1 MAPVDGRIWIMP
13 CKHLSASVHSGYARM
28 RRAMVFGSHHSPHP
42 CTTAVEQG
50 TEPTTRLPSPTAAH
64 FWCCPLLL
72 LQGTGGAAAPGPWAR
87 PSAFRV
93 NHLFSCPVAFSHP
106 ASSSEASQG
115 IKACVHWGGWNVG
128 AAACSAAPTA
138 PFIRSKV
145 SREAAQGRHRT
156 HLGK

>member
-1 MAPVDGRIWIMP
+1 MP
-13 CKHLSASVHSGYARM
+13 CKQLSASVHSGYARM

-93 NHLFSCPVAFSHP
+93 NHLFSCPVAFTHP
-106 ASSSEASQG
+106 ASGSEASQG
-115 IKACVHWGGWNVG
+115 IKACVNMVRCGYRVFECLSSCCHG
-128 AAACSAAPTA
+128 T
-138 PFIRSKV
+138 IRQQ
-145 SREAAQGRHRT
+145 QGEQGSCARQASNP
-156 HLGK
+156 LV